1 MSYSGLVTSV
11 ARKELSGASRQQG
24 DGKPT
29 KGGGGTEVMSEV
41 CRLTPARVTLV
52 VIPLSDDCAAVAP
65 LYDTLAARLIVR
77 GLTRLSPSRFP
88 SRVREVSS
96 GVVFHLVVFRIHHVG
111 DVESCSLCH

>member
-1 MSYSGLVTSV
+1 M
-11 ARKELSGASRQQG
+11 
-24 DGKPT
+24 
-29 KGGGGTEVMSEV
+29 MSEV